1 MGESVQNI
9 LDKFSK
15 QKLFGYFL
23 LLWGAYFFF
32 NAISG
37 LTYELGHTAYYGGA
51 ELALDV
57 LVDIIGLGI
66 GAVLAMLGFK
76 VLGTN
81 KGASYPP
88 PPSAPKN

>member
-1 MGESVQNI
+1 MGEKTSI
-9 LDKFSK
+9 LETFTK
-15 QKLFGYFL
+15 QKLFAYFL

-37 LTYELGHTAYYGGA
+37 LTYELGHTQFYGAA

-57 LVDIIGLGI
+57 LVDLIGLGI

-76 VLGTN
+76 VLGGN
-81 KGASYPP
+81 KSTSYPP
-88 PPSAPKN
+88 PPPASKS